1 MERKYISNAEISF
14 VGKKMPAC
22 VYVDFCVKEF
32 HRFHQILKKSGEWKM
47 FLNNWSVGKLF

>member
-1 MERKYISNAEISF
+1 MWGK
-14 VGKKMPAC
+14 KKMPARA
-22 VYVDFCVKEF
+22 YVDFSVKEF